1 MIYTFCGIANVITRS
16 TKLVVKSPRY
26 RVYLFMSIHFMQIF
40 AMCVGFVGVLDAIAA
55 VDEITLNRNFHFVMH
70 NVIFKSD
77 NTYDTE
83 YIYRTCLIDSTCIQF
98 CGIDVCLANCSFHVE
113 YRLQLAWYFA
123 IAMSYNVRRDAH
135 MHLYCI

>member
-1 MIYTFCGIANVITRS
+1 
-16 TKLVVKSPRY
+16 
-26 RVYLFMSIHFMQIF
+26 
-40 AMCVGFVGVLDAIAA
+40 MCVGFVGVLDAIAA

-135 MHLYCI
+135 MHLYCIWFTFDYAYGEHMDQRRPIPLFQNNFIRLHEIN